1 MNYFFQNFQPL
12 NERSTI
18 FCVIKEMDKKK
29 PLLLFLLFTLLH
41 IRDDSRNARM
51 HTHFNM
57 FSGHIIHISLQ
68 HQPKIQC
75 DNSTQSSLC
84 TKGNCC
90 IKTSSTQ
97 YPPSEIG
104 SPHNLVAHSVLPNTL
119 KSVCL
124 AGLQESPIWNPH

>member
-51 HTHFNM
+51 HILTCFQD
-57 FSGHIIHISLQ
+57 IIHISLQ

-84 TKGNCC
+84 AKGYCC

-97 YPPSEIG
+97 YPPSEIR